1 MERAALMSHSL
12 AGLALLGLITS
23 WLILLSGVSAVQ
35 KSCPGRCRVLTGLPW
50 WIIWFQLFALLVLA
64 AVQFVGSL
72 AHGRTAAL
80 TLLAVLAALEMF
92 EADQFL
98 NYRDDDTDSLISHRR
113 YNTAVAGFALLA
125 AFNLLSILLLGL
137 RPPRATPSHNDN
149 VQASNSNTTTYSNP
163 VAKSTAGP
171 GETANMRPFHT
182 ARSQSGLNGNQ
193 TGVPPPPAV

>member
-1 MERAALMSHSL
+1 MESI
-12 AGLALLGLITS
+12 ALLDLVGFPSRWDATLQ
-23 WLILLSGVSAVQ
+23 VSRSQCCSVTPV
-35 KSCPGRCRVLTGLPW
+35 SCCT
-50 WIIWFQLFALLVLA
+50 
-64 AVQFVGSL
+64 
-72 AHGRTAAL
+72 
-80 TLLAVLAALEMF
+80 
-92 EADQFL
+92 
-98 NYRDDDTDSLISHRR
+98 
-113 YNTAVAGFALLA
+113 GFALLA

-171 GETANMRPFHT
+171 GESANMRPFHT